1 MKNYSM
7 TLSKYFEFKNPNYL
21 YLKLTPSTSIRN
33 YNSDQILKL
42 VASLYRSFRQ
52 QIRLIN
58 KKLFF
63 ECTAKVS
70 FYTYMEKNRVEFYFI
85 VPEAHYTLFKDKII
99 DTWSNKITITIVPD
113 IPMFKQD
120 CTKFYLTYKKED
132 ALSLV
137 TDKRSNTLLTSELST
152 LYVMEDGDKA
162 GVFFNFIP
170 TCQSGWKAK
179 HEDTIRKINDGMPI
193 FKNKLSPTYIGL
205 FALEVVIHVL
215 DIILESVSISTP
227 KKKVNYDI
235 VYTEDT
241 KNKKHASVID
251 TQILC
256 FSESE
261 DKIREYNTATS
272 LCQSFQCLSG
282 DNELIAHRIRGK
294 NTNFL
299 DTQIKNADVIK
310 IQPREGQNFISLPGL
325 ELLEE
330 HKIIDHLDVLETDV
344 PKELQSGLI
353 CIGEN
358 TYKGNTIKTYLP
370 TTKNERNL
378 TLVVIGPTR
387 AGKTTL
393 FGNISND
400 ARKGGECTI
409 IFDFC
414 GNCELSDSVSKNVRN
429 VLNIDCSDL
438 SNLQG
443 MGYNEINQH
452 EIDVL
457 KKYENAKIQTSQLLT
472 LVDSVNA
479 DDRDLKAKM
488 NKFLSAAALL
498 VFISNGSIKDVFSV
512 LQNHKLRH
520 RYINDVPKNLF
531 IYLEE
536 YIDVLREIDDNKNGE
551 VIGTKWNSAIGGIMD
566 RVGALKQ
573 NTYMELMLKKDCK
586 NNINLIDEIQKNQ
599 IICFRM
605 PEHMFSTQS
614 EKDAYCTYWM
624 TKIWLALKCRK
635 AYISD
640 NKHVKLNIIVDELYQ
655 VPHCQ
660 EFIRSKL
667 SQMAKFNCKM
677 VISCHYLNQLKII
690 RDELKSANS
699 SYMLIS
705 GCDKDNYKELKEELD
720 PFTLE
725 DLLRL
730 KKFNSL
736 NLIKLGDGFLSFVT
750 KLPRPL

>member
-7 TLSKYFEFKNPNYL
+7 TFSKYFEFKNPKYL

-70 FYTYMEKNRVEFYFI
+70 FYTYLEKNRVEFYFI
-85 VPEAHYTLFKDKII
+85 VPEAHYTLFKDKIL
-99 DTWSNKITITIVPD
+99 DTWSNKITITIVPK
-113 IPMFKQD
+113 IPLFNQD

-152 LYVMEDGDKA
+152 LYVMEEGDKA

-179 HEDTIRKINDGMPI
+179 HEETIRKISDGMPI
-193 FKNKLSPTYIGL
+193 YKNKVSPAYIGL
-205 FALEVVIHVL
+205 YALEVIIHVL
-215 DIILESVSISTP
+215 DILLESVSITTP
-227 KKKVNYDI
+227 RKKTNYDI
-235 VYTEDT
+235 VYTDDT
-241 KNKKHASVID
+241 KNKKHAAVID

-272 LCQSFQCLSG
+272 LCQSFQCLTG

-299 DTQIKNADVIK
+299 DTQIKSAEVIK

-438 SNLQG
+438 RNLQG

-677 VISCHYLNQLKII
+677 VISCHYLNQIKII

-736 NLIKLGDGFLSFVT
+736 NLIKLGDGFRSFVT

>member
-52 QIRLIN
+52 QVKLIN

-63 ECTAKVS
+63 ECNAKVS
-70 FYTYMEKNRVEFYFI
+70 FYTYLEKNRVEFYFI
-85 VPEAHYTLFKDKII
+85 VPEAHYTLFKDKIL
-99 DTWSNKITITIVPD
+99 DTWSNKITITIVPE
-113 IPMFKQD
+113 IPLFKQD

-132 ALSLV
+132 AMSLV

-152 LYVMEDGDKA
+152 LYVMEEGDKA

-179 HEDTIRKINDGMPI
+179 HEETIRKINDGMPI
-193 FKNKLSPTYIGL
+193 YKNKVSPAYVGL
-205 FALEVVIHVL
+205 YALEVIIHVL
-215 DIILESVSISTP
+215 DILLESISITTP
-227 KKKVNYDI
+227 KKKKNYDI
-235 VYTEDT
+235 VYTDDT
-241 KNKKHASVID
+241 KNKKHATVID

-272 LCQSFQCLSG
+272 LCQSFQCLTG
-282 DNELIAHRIRGK
+282 DNELIAHRIYRK

-299 DTQIKNADVIK
+299 DTQIKKADVIK

-344 PKELQSGLI
+344 PKELQSGII

-358 TYKGNTIKTYLP
+358 TYKGNTIRTYLP
-370 TTKNERNL
+370 ITKNERNL

-393 FGNISND
+393 FGNIAND

-414 GNCELSDSVSKNVRN
+414 GNCELSDSVSKNIKN
-429 VLNIDCSDL
+429 VLSIDCSDL

-443 MGYNEINQH
+443 MGYNEINQN
-452 EIDVL
+452 EINVL

-472 LVDSVNA
+472 LVDSVNS

-520 RYINDVPKNLF
+520 QYIKDVPKNLF
-531 IYLEE
+531 VYLEE
-536 YIDVLREIDDNKNGE
+536 YIDTIRELDDVKNGE
-551 VIGTKWNSAIGGIMD
+551 IIGTKWNTAIGGIMD
-566 RVGALKQ
+566 RIGALKQ
-573 NTYMELMLKKDCK
+573 NTYMELMLKKDCR

-599 IICFRM
+599 TICFRM

-614 EKDAYCTYWM
+614 EKDAYCTYWI

-635 AYISD
+635 AYIDD

-677 VISCHYLNQLKII
+677 IISCHYLNQIKII

-705 GCDKDNYKELKEELD
+705 GCDKDNYKELKEELE
-720 PFTLE
+720 PFTLD

-736 NLIKLGDGFLSFVT
+736 NLIKLGDGFRSFVT
-750 KLPRPL
+750 KLPSPL